1 MYKIDKKN
9 MTNFHELLEECNN
22 YKKNYSSQDDDSMAD
37 LLDIDGAALIWG
49 MTPFESFKKVIL
61 SVKRPKRFVVYGCST
76 GYQCFFFNYLFPEIP
91 CIGIDIIPFRVNWGQ
106 SMINKYLINNVN
118 LYVGDIKDF
127 EPEDGD
133 LIWQNNLLFNDDF
146 VDDLNYYLFY
156 QKDIEVV
163 SYRSLISNDS
173 IFERNKHLRIIDKTG
188 SLKIIKEN
196 KIFISTSWVHDQEI
210 YYYWKYTDD
219 NFYDVVFIKPE
230 FIIPEKYL
238 KDYDTMNYSKRFVKS
253 NELKFLTNKYNSK
266 MKFIEFGFNAPDLF
280 FYSKDKCDLKPI
292 VSNLKTFVA
301 KPSHFS
307 ESVDIFIKKNINQKI
322 DIDYLNIKLNDRIDI
337 SDKRNWRR
345 DSINVDIDW
354 KDTER
359 GIIVEEYINIVYEL
373 KVFVVFGEPIIGD
386 LRTGS
391 TELYNV
397 DFIKKENSYLNWDKE
412 YELIKKFAK
421 SLKIDFF
428 RIDFLYDGNKLYASE
443 LSFMPGTFLPEN
455 IKDLIG
461 NKLRWP
467 YLKYYYPNLC

>member
-1 MYKIDKKN
+1 
-9 MTNFHELLEECNN
+9 MTNFYFLSEECNN
-22 YKKNYSSQDDDSMAD
+22 YKKNYSSEDEYSK
-37 LLDIDGAALIWG
+37 LELDFDYMPLVWG
-49 MTPFESFKKVIL
+49 MTPFESFKKIIL
-61 SVKRPKRFVVYGCST
+61 SVKIPKRFVVFGCSI
-76 GYQCFFFNYLFPEIP
+76 GYQCFYFNHLFPDIP
-91 CIGIDIIPFRVNWGQ
+91 CIGIDIMPFRVNWGC
-106 SMINKYLINNVN
+106 SMIDKYLINNVN
-118 LYVGDIKDF
+118 LYVGDIKYF
-127 EPEDGD
+127 QPEDGD
-133 LIWQNNLLFNDDF
+133 LIWQNNLMFDDDF
-146 VDDLNYYLFY
+146 IKNLNYDIFA
-156 QKDIEVV
+156 QKDVEVI
-163 SYRSLISNDS
+163 SYRSLLNTRFQKLDYQE
-173 IFERNKHLRIIDKTG
+173 FMDKNG
-188 SLKIIKEN
+188 DIKVIKEN
-196 KIFISTSWVHDQEI
+196 QTQVETSWTHDQEI

-219 NFYDVVFIKPE
+219 NFYDVSFIKPE

-238 KDYDTMNYSKRFVKS
+238 KDYDTMNYSKQFVKS
-253 NELKFLTNKYNSK
+253 DDLNYLRNKYNSK
-266 MKFIEFGFNAPDLF
+266 MKFIEFGFNAPELY

-292 VSNLKTFVA
+292 ISNLKTFVA

-337 SDKRNWRR
+337 SDKRNWRT
-345 DSINVDIDW
+345 DSMNVDIDW

-443 LSFMPGTFLPEN
+443 LSFMPGNFLPEN
-455 IKDLIG
+455 IKELIG

-467 YLKYYYPNLC
+467 YLRYYYPNLC